1 MTVARRDLYVVRMRA
16 PKLIL
21 IRGDGN
27 DGTTYPLETPD
38 VSLGR
43 TTADIAFPDDPAL
56 SPMHCT
62 FSLLGDT
69 LYVRDEGS
77 TNGVFLRVHAP
88 NALSDGQLFL
98 CGEQVFRFERY
109 KAIPVTIGEDGAVFG
124 GTPVSPWRFR
134 VVQLLSGGHTG
145 LAFCA
150 RKRSMTIG
158 REDCDINFY
167 QDPYISHY
175 HSRLEE
181 RGGQFIL
188 TDLDSRNG
196 TFVRIAE
203 QVALQPGDHLFIG
216 RQLLRI
222 DDGDAAA

>member
-1 MTVARRDLYVVRMRA
+1 MRS

-21 IRGDGN
+21 IRGDGE
-27 DGTTYPLETPD
+27 DGSTYPLARPEVT
-38 VSLGR
+38 LGQHG
-43 TTADIAFPDDPAL
+43 ADIVFPDDPAL
-56 SPMHCT
+56 SPIHCT
-62 FSLLGDT
+62 FHHLGDA
-69 LYVRDEGS
+69 LHVRDDDS
-77 TNGVFLRVHAP
+77 TNGVFLRVP
-88 NALSDGQLFL
+88 SPTALSDGQLFL

-109 KAIPVTIGEDGAVFG
+109 RAIPVTVGSDGAVFG
-124 GTPVSPWRFR
+124 GTPISPWRFR

-203 QVALQPGDHLFIG
+203 RTTLQPGDHLFVG
-216 RQLLRI
+216 RQLLRVE
-222 DDGDAAA
+222 DDVAA